1 VIFRRLV
8 RTEQTEKCI
17 KYAQATTQV
26 AEYIMEQVFRAA
38 SDEIT
43 SGNDMVI
50 ATVVKTSGSTPQ
62 KPGAKLL
69 VRADGS
75 GVGTLGGGCVEG
87 DIWFASS
94 QLLQSGGSAEMRD
107 YELNEDLAAEDGLVC
122 GGTMYFLLDPLRK
135 PEAAQE
141 FNDEV
146 VAAYEGGA
154 PVAVASLMKISSD
167 SGLVVGSKLLI
178 RENGSTS
185 GSLGDEKLDSNAMNQ
200 ARRLMAM
207 GKNDYVTDES
217 GAEYFIEAYTT
228 PPTLVLAGG
237 GHVSKAISNIAS
249 SLGFKIFII
258 DDREDFSNPDR
269 FPEAEQTVVSDY
281 GSAFEK
287 LPIGTNSFIVI
298 ATRGHRYD
306 ASATASAMRTPASYV
321 GLLGSKRKTIL
332 IFEELFREGFTME
345 EVQSVR
351 SPIGL
356 NISARTPEEIAL
368 SIMAEIVGFRLG
380 GDGGTLT
387 LDQRLIDKAAEKAA
401 QPAEPVGAD

>member
-1 VIFRRLV
+1 
-8 RTEQTEKCI
+8 
-17 KYAQATTQV
+17 
-26 AEYIMEQVFRAA
+26 MEQVFLAA
-38 SDEIT
+38 SDEKT
-43 SGNDMVI
+43 AGNDMVV

-87 DIWFASS
+87 DIWFAAS
-94 QLLQSGGSAEMRD
+94 QLLKSGGSAEMRD
-107 YELNEDLAAEDGLVC
+107 YELNEDLAAQDGLVC
-122 GGTMYFLLDPLRK
+122 GGTMYFLLDPVRK
-135 PEAAQE
+135 EAPESD

-146 VAAYEGGA
+146 IAAYEGGA
-154 PVAVASLMKISSD
+154 PVSVASLMNVPDGSE
-167 SGLVVGSKLLI
+167 LVVGSKFLV
-178 RENGSTS
+178 RENGSTA
-185 GSLGDEKLDSNAMNQ
+185 GSLGDEKLDANAINE

-207 GKNDYVTDES
+207 GKNDYITTES
-217 GAEYFIEAYTT
+217 GAEFFIEAYTT

-249 SLGFKIFII
+249 TLGFRIFVI
-258 DDREDFSNPDR
+258 DDREEFSSAER

-332 IFEELFREGFTME
+332 IYEELFAQGFTMD
-345 EVQSVR
+345 EVQAVR

-356 NISARTPEEIAL
+356 DISARTPQEIAL
-368 SIMAEIVGFRLG
+368 SIMSEIVGFRLG
-380 GDGGTLT
+380 GDGGTLK

-401 QPAEPVGAD
+401 RRSESTIPAETVGAD